1 MLVLSLVSNGSGI
14 VETKGDEHV
23 ISRTIHRSVN
33 EIDRRWH
40 LIDASGQVLGRL
52 ASEVAVLLRGKHK
65 PIFSPHLDT
74 GDFVVIVNAERVV
87 LTGKKLKDKVYHR
100 HSGYP
105 GGLKSTTAEQM
116 LRSHPTRVLEAAVR
130 GMLPRTKL
138 GDALFRKLKVYA
150 GATHPHASQQPVPF
164 VKTTVKGG

>member
-1 MLVLSLVSNGSGI
+1 MA
-14 VETKGDEHV
+14 K
-23 ISRTIHRSVN
+23 TIHRSIQ

-52 ASEVAVLLRGKHK
+52 ASQVAVLLRGKHK
-65 PIFSPHLDT
+65 PIFSPHLDA
-74 GDFVVIVNAERVV
+74 GDFVVIINADRVV
-87 LTGKKLKDKVYHR
+87 LTGKKLKDKLYHR

-105 GGLKSTTAEQM
+105 GGLKTTTAEQM
-116 LRSHPTRVLEAAVR
+116 LKKHPTRVLEAAVR

-150 GATHPHASQQPVPF
+150 GPTHPHASQRPAPLVQTPPQE
-164 VKTTVKGG
+164 T